1 MDESVETGWR
11 ARLTDL
17 PEGVAPSFDLE
28 SERTALLLIDM
39 QYGSVHP
46 DHELG
51 QYYAVRMP
59 EVGARYYTRVWD
71 IVVPRQQRLL
81 HFFRDGNY
89 PVIFLTVGSEAKDGS
104 DLNKLFGQRDQMI
117 KAATGTVHS
126 TWRGSPS
133 RQIIS
138 EIAPRDD
145 ELVLNKLSK
154 GAFNSSV
161 LDQVLHNMGIDGL
174 VIAGVAT
181 NACVD
186 STARDASD
194 RGYKCL
200 LVEDGCASN
209 SRELH
214 EATLI
219 NFQHL
224 FGQVRTTDET
234 IAALSRWNGR
244 NTARFDSKD
253 VRPRTTPAG
262 SAASA

>member
-1 MDESVETGWR
+1 MAESVETAWR
-11 ARLTDL
+11 ARLVDL
-17 PEGVAPSFDLE
+17 PEGVAPSFDLTG
-28 SERTALLLIDM
+28 ERTALLLIDM

-51 QYYAVRMP
+51 RYYAVRMP
-59 EVGARYYTRVWD
+59 EVGARYYKRVWD
-71 IVVPRQQRLL
+71 VVVPRQQRLL
-81 HFFRDGNY
+81 RFFRDGGY
-89 PVIFLTVGSEAKDGS
+89 RVIFLTVGSEAVDGS
-104 DLNKLFGQRDQMI
+104 DLNKLFGQRDEMI
-117 KAATGTVHS
+117 RAATGTVHS
-126 TWRGSPS
+126 TWRGSPA

-138 EIAPRDD
+138 EIAPRPG

-161 LDQVLHNMGIDGL
+161 LDQVLHNMDIDGL

-194 RGYKCL
+194 RGYKCV
-200 LVEDGCASN
+200 LVADGCASN
-209 SRELH
+209 STELH

-224 FGQVRTTDET
+224 FGQVRTAEET
-234 IAALSRWNGR
+234 IATLSQWSGGR
-244 NTARFDSKD
+244 TARFDSKD
-253 VRPRTTPAG
+253 VRPQARLSESG
-262 SAASA
+262 ASR